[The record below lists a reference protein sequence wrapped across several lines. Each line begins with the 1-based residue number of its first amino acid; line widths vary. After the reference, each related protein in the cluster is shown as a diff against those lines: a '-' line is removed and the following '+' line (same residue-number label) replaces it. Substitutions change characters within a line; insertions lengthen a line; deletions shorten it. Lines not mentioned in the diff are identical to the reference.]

1 MALLLKDKSEIKTAK
16 KIISINPATL
26 EKLGEADVFDRES
39 VERIVN
45 KAHNAF
51 IKWTAIS
58 LDERLNYINKAKK
71 YILENSESISKLI
84 TKENGKPLTE
94 SISADILP
102 VLDIMD
108 YYIKNKHQIPTSE
121 KINLGKWAFLN
132 KSSHIEYVPLGV
144 IAIISPWNFPFS
156 IPMGQIV
163 TALITGNTVVL
174 KPSEHTPLIALEIE
188 KIFKQIGLPDGVF
201 NVVTGF
207 GETGAHLV
215 SSKVNKIVFTGSVAT
230 GKKIM
235 ASASENLT
243 PVVLEL
249 GGKDPMIVL
258 KDANLSYTTSGAVWG
273 AFTNSGQVCAS
284 VERVYVHESIAEEFI
299 FEVVRKTKKLQ
310 QGIGLDKDNELGPM
324 ISMDQMNI
332 VKNHVEDA
340 KSRGA
345 KILTGGEINTN
356 LPGYFYKP
364 TVLTN
369 VDHTFKIVNE
379 ETFGPVMPIMTY
391 KDEEEVIKL
400 ANDSK
405 YALTASIWTNDFEK
419 AKEMAPKIEAGT
431 VSINDCVSSFA
442 LCQTPWGGSKE
453 SGIGR
458 THGKFG
464 IMEFVEPR
472 HIHIDKA
479 VNMKKFWWYGYD
491 KSSFDMMHQSLNLLF
506 GNNALK
512 ALPKVVKDFLNNKSL

>member
-1 MALLLKDKSEIKTAK
+1 MALLLKDKSEIKTSK

-26 EKLGEADVFDRES
+26 ENLGEAEVFDKEG
-39 VERIVN
+39 VENVVKNSR
-45 KAHNAF
+45 AAF
-51 IKWTAIS
+51 EKWSKIS
-58 LDERLNYINKAKK
+58 INERLNYINKAKD
-71 YILENSESISKLI
+71 YILKNSESIAKLI

-94 SISADILP
+94 AISADILP
-102 VLDIMD
+102 VLDMMD
-108 YYIKNKHQIPTSE
+108 YYIKNKHQIPTTE
-121 KINLGKWAFLN
+121 KINLGKWSLLN
-132 KSSHIEYVPLGV
+132 KTSYIEYIPLGV

-174 KPSEHTPLIALEIE
+174 KPSEHTPLIALEMA
-188 KIFKQIGLPDGVF
+188 KIFKEIGLPEGVF

-207 GETGAHLV
+207 GETGAHLI
-215 SSKVNKIVFTGSVAT
+215 SSKINKIVFTGSVAT

-235 ASASENLT
+235 AAASENLI

-258 KDANLSYTTSGAVWG
+258 KDADLSYTTSGAVWG

-284 VERVYVHESIAEEFI
+284 VERVYVHESIADEFI
-299 FEVVRKTKKLQ
+299 YEAVRKTKKLQ
-310 QGIGLDKDNELGPM
+310 QGMGLDKDTEIGPM
-324 ISMDQMNI
+324 ISMDQLNI
-332 VKNHVEDA
+332 VKSQLDEA
-340 KSRGA
+340 KAKGA
-345 KILTGGEINTN
+345 KILTGGEINTS
-356 LPGYFYKP
+356 LPGFFFKP
-364 TVLTN
+364 TVLIN
-369 VDHTFKIVNE
+369 VDHSFKIVSE
-379 ETFGPVMPIMTY
+379 ETFGPVMPIMTF
-391 KDEEEVIKL
+391 KDEQEVIDL

-405 YALTASIWTNDFEK
+405 YGLTASIWTKDIEK
-419 AKEMAPKIEAGT
+419 AKSIAPKIEAGT

-472 HIHIDKA
+472 HIHVDNA
-479 VNMKKFWWYGYD
+479 TNMKKFWWFGYD
-491 KSSFDMMHQSLNLLF
+491 NSSFGMMNQSLNVLF
-506 GNNALK
+506 GNNIK
-512 ALPKVVKDFLNNKSL
+512 ALPKLVKNFMNNKSL